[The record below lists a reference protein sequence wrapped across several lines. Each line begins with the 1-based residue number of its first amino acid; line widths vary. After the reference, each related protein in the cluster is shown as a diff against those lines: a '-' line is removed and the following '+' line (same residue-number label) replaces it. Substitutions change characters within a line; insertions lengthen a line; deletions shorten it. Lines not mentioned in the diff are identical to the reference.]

1 MGALRPPKERIH
13 MIKKGIIFDLDGTL
27 WDTSEKVMPAWNI
40 VLKRYPELNKQ
51 ITQEEMNSFFG
62 KTIDEIAKMMLP
74 DTEEQKRLDIMK
86 ECCREEQEY
95 LSKYGGVLYPG
106 LEKTLQELNK
116 KYSLYIV
123 SNCQDGYLQTFL
135 NFHKLNSYFADF
147 EMSGRTGMKKAEN
160 IKEII
165 KRNALDKAIYIG
177 DTTDDRSAAEGAGI
191 PFVFA
196 DYGFGTVNDTKY
208 SISKIGDLVV
218 TADDAMNERVD

>member
-1 MGALRPPKERIH
+1 

-27 WDTSEKVMPAWNI
+27 WDTSEKVMPAWNS

-74 DTEEQKRLDIMK
+74 DVEEQKRLGIMK
-86 ECCREEQEY
+86 ECCHEEREY
-95 LSKYGGVLYPG
+95 LGKHGGKLYPG
-106 LEKTLQELNK
+106 LENTLQKLGE

-135 NFHKLNSYFADF
+135 NFHHINSYFADF

-165 KRNALDKAIYIG
+165 KRNALEKAIYIG
-177 DTTDDRSAAEGAGI
+177 DTTDDRSAAEIAGI
-191 PFVFA
+191 PFVYA
-196 DYGFGTVNDTKY
+196 DYGFGTVQGTKY
-208 SISKIGDLVV
+208 SISKIGDLVF
-218 TADDAMNERVD
+218 TADEAMNERVD

>member
-1 MGALRPPKERIH
+1 MKE
-13 MIKKGIIFDLDGTL
+13 GIIFDLDGTL
-27 WDTSEKVMPAWNI
+27 WDTSEKVMPAWNN

-74 DTEEQKRLDIMK
+74 DTEEKKRLDILD
-86 ECCREEQEY
+86 ECCHEEQEY
-95 LSKYGGVLYPG
+95 LSKYGGVLYPE
-106 LEKTLQELNK
+106 LEITLQKLSE

-135 NFHKLNSYFADF
+135 DFHKLNRYFADF
-147 EMSGRTGMKKAEN
+147 EMSGRTGMKKGDN

-177 DTTDDRSAAEGAGI
+177 DTTDDRSAAETARI
-191 PFVFA
+191 PFVCA
-196 DYGFGTVNDTKY
+196 DYGFGTVHDTKY
-208 SISKIGDLVV
+208 SISKIGDLVF
-218 TADDAMNERVD
+218 TADEAMVSRVD

>member
-165 KRNALDKAIYIG
+165 KRNALDPVVKNPPAMQG
-177 DTTDDRSAAEGAGI
+177 MWAQSLVRELRLHI
-191 PFVFA
+191 PWS
-196 DYGFGTVNDTKY
+196 N
-208 SISKIGDLVV
+208 
-218 TADDAMNERVD
+218 